1 MKLSVAKMDP
11 ERDSSSE
18 EAGKRLEN
26 PMAGSCEISNLISNY
41 FSAMYQPEEA
51 PPDPDLLTHLG
62 DDDNLSLTLSNT
74 QMATET
80 TGKPTWYGEMPH
92 CWSRAQVLEW
102 ISYHVEKNKYDASAI
117 DFSCCNMDGYTLC
130 QYTRDQLGLIF
141 GPLGDELYDRLHEIT
156 SVPDELG
163 WIMSVLRSEDVSQEA
178 LLDSSPLELGNSYN
192 QDYLEE
198 MKLAN
203 IFSQSDL
210 GYISGAMSPDSSASL
225 AGTMSQ
231 SPQSQDSGGSDLDLD
246 PIDMKHCHFSDGDY
260 AEYKKEDLKKRK
272 RGRPRKVSKD
282 SRDCLETKK
291 SKHSPRGIHLWEFI
305 RDILIHPEM
314 NEGLLKWE
322 DRREGIFK
330 FLRSEAVA
338 QLWGQK
344 KKNSS
349 MTYEKLSR
357 AMRYYYKREILER
370 VDGRRLVYKF
380 GKNSSGWKEEEV
392 QDRS

>member
-1 MKLSVAKMDP
+1 MP
-11 ERDSSSE
+11 ETS
-18 EAGKRLEN
+18 
-26 PMAGSCEISNLISNY
+26 MAGSCEISNLISNY
-41 FSAMYQPEEA
+41 ISAMYQPEEA
-51 PPDPDLLTHLG
+51 PPDPDLLTHLVE
-62 DDDNLSLTLSNT
+62 DDNLSLVLTNAS
-74 QMATET
+74 MATET

-92 CWSRAQVLEW
+92 SWSRSQVLEW

-141 GPLGDELYDRLHEIT
+141 GPLGDELYDRLHET
-156 SVPDELG
+156 DELG
-163 WIMSVLRSEDVSQEA
+163 WIMSVLRTEDVSQEA
-178 LLDSSPLELGNSYN
+178 LLESSPLELGNSCS

-198 MKLAN
+198 MKLAS

-246 PIDMKHCHFSDGDY
+246 PIDIKHCNFSN
-260 AEYKKEDLKKRK
+260 EYKKEDLKKRK
-272 RGRPRKVSKD
+272 RGRPRKISKD
-282 SRDCLETKK
+282 SRDCLESKK
-291 SKHSPRGIHLWEFI
+291 NKHSPRGIHLWEFI
-305 RDILIHPEM
+305 RDILIHPEL

-392 QDRS
+392 QDQS

>member
-1 MKLSVAKMDP
+1 
-11 ERDSSSE
+11 
-18 EAGKRLEN
+18 
-26 PMAGSCEISNLISNY
+26 MAGSCEISNLISNY

>member
-1 MKLSVAKMDP
+1 
-11 ERDSSSE
+11 
-18 EAGKRLEN
+18 
-26 PMAGSCEISNLISNY
+26 MAGSCEISNLFSNY
-41 FSAMYQPEEA
+41 ISAIYQQEET
-51 PPDPDLLTHLG
+51 PPDPDLLTHLV
-62 DDDNLSLTLSNT
+62 DDDNASPTLSNT
-74 QMATET
+74 HTAMET

-92 CWSRAQVLEW
+92 CWSKSQVLEW

-130 QYTRDQLGLIF
+130 QYSRDQLGIIF
-141 GPLGDELYDRLHEIT
+141 GSLGDELYDRLHEIT
-156 SVPDELG
+156 SVSDELS
-163 WIMSVLRSEDVSQEA
+163 WIMSILKNQDVSQEA
-178 LLDSSPLELGNSYN
+178 LLDSSSLELGNSCSEDN
-192 QDYLEE
+192 LCE
-198 MKLAN
+198 MKFTNL
-203 IFSQSDL
+203 FSPSDL
-210 GYISGAMSPDSSASL
+210 GYISGAMSPDSSVSF

-246 PIDMKHCHFSDGDY
+246 PTDIKHFPFSRDNDT
-260 AEYKKEDLKKRK
+260 EYKKEDLKKRK

-282 SRDCLETKK
+282 NRDCLETKK

-322 DRREGIFK
+322 DRQEGIFK

-392 QDRS
+392 QGKS

>member
-1 MKLSVAKMDP
+1 MHCCSWLHTVRYSNEVVAPLLSFP
-11 ERDSSSE
+11 PH
-18 EAGKRLEN
+18 L
-26 PMAGSCEISNLISNY
+26 
-41 FSAMYQPEEA
+41 SA
-51 PPDPDLLTHLG
+51 
-62 DDDNLSLTLSNT
+62 
-74 QMATET
+74 
-80 TGKPTWYGEMPH
+80 GKPTWYGEMPH

-141 GPLGDELYDRLHEIT
+141 GPLGDELYDRLHEIRLQSRVTGPTLGPFHT
-156 SVPDELG
+156 SHTMFTNG
-163 WIMSVLRSEDVSQEA
+163 K
-178 LLDSSPLELGNSYN
+178 LLQWLYPHAR
-192 QDYLEE
+192 
-198 MKLAN
+198 K
-203 IFSQSDL
+203 
-210 GYISGAMSPDSSASL
+210 ISAW
-225 AGTMSQ
+225 
-231 SPQSQDSGGSDLDLD
+231 
-246 PIDMKHCHFSDGDY
+246 
-260 AEYKKEDLKKRK
+260 
-272 RGRPRKVSKD
+272 
-282 SRDCLETKK
+282 
-291 SKHSPRGIHLWEFI
+291 IHLWEFI